1 MWFKSWAVTINPKKS
16 ALMVLSRNRNV
27 PLLSVD
33 LDGQPISQVSSHKH
47 LGLVFNQ
54 RLSWS
59 DHTDYVIRKS
69 SKKIGLLRRLCWR
82 LPRLVLRS
90 LYLTCVRPTLE
101 YACGAWTSVGT
112 QDATRLER
120 TQRAAARLIT
130 RTSIKEKLPSELLLA
145 CAGLEPLSLRRQ
157 VALCSIVSPL
167 SRPTPKGPP
176 HLIASFQD
184 WTAAVPTSQSRLSPR
199 SAEA

>member
-1 MWFKSWAVTINPKKS
+1 
-16 ALMVLSRNRNV
+16 MVLSRNRNFS
-27 PLLSVD
+27 LLSVD

-47 LGLVFNQ
+47 VGFVFNQ

-69 SKKIGLLRRLCWR
+69 SKKIGLLRRLRWR

-130 RTSIKEKLPSELLLA
+130 GTSIKEKLPSELLLA
-145 CAGLEPLSLRRQ
+145 RAGLEPLSLSRQ
-157 VALCSIVSPL
+157 VALCSIVYPL

-176 HLIASFQD
+176 HLIASFRD
-184 WTAAVPTSQSRLSPR
+184 
-199 SAEA
+199 